1 MDKESKELPL
11 SPYRALDLTDE
22 KGFLCGKI
30 LGDLG
35 ADVIKIEKPRG
46 EPSRCLGPF
55 FKDIPDP
62 EKSLYWFAY
71 NSNKRGITLN
81 IETTDGKEIFKKLV
95 KKADFIIESFP
106 PGYIGKL
113 DLGYSTL
120 SQVNPSIIMASITH
134 FGQTGP
140 YKDYKGCDIVD
151 MAMSGYMYL
160 CGDADRP
167 PVRVGF
173 PQAYLNAA
181 ADAAAGI
188 MIAFHHR
195 QLTGEGQHVDISIQ
209 QSMVRILYNSR
220 LLWDFNRQFIRR
232 RGRFVERRG
241 PAGPTFRLQTWPCK
255 DGAVSFFMA
264 LGLTGAAMNRALIQ
278 WMGTEGMSDNYLRSI
293 DWEREDADRQTQ
305 EAIDQLNER
314 IARFF
319 MAHTAAELYEGA
331 KKWRFMLYPVSTSK
345 DIVGNYQ
352 IAAREFWEQ
361 VEHPELKTS
370 IVYPGAF
377 VKSLETPLRIR
388 RRPPLIGEHNEE
400 VYGEL
405 GISKENL
412 VILKQGNI
420 I

>member
-1 MDKESKELPL
+1 MDEESRKLPL

-35 ADVIKIEKPRG
+35 ADVIKIERPGG
-46 EPSRCLGPF
+46 EPSRRLGPF

-62 EKSLYWFAY
+62 EKSLHWFAY

-81 IETTDGKEIFKKLV
+81 IETADGKEIFKELV

-106 PGYIGKL
+106 PGYIDKL
-113 DLGYSTL
+113 GLGFSTL
-120 SQVNPSIIMASITH
+120 SQINPGLIMASITH
-134 FGQTGP
+134 FGQEGP

-151 MAMSGYMYL
+151 MAMGGYMYL

-167 PVRVGF
+167 PVRISF
-173 PQAYLNAA
+173 PQAYLHAA

-195 QLTGEGQHVDISIQ
+195 QLSAEGQYVDISIQ
-209 QSMVRILYNSR
+209 QSMVRTLYNSR

-232 RGRFVERRG
+232 RGRLWERRG
-241 PAGPTFRLQTWPCK
+241 PAGPTFRPQTWPCK
-255 DGAVSFFMA
+255 DGTVTFFMA
-264 LGLTGAAMNRALIQ
+264 VGLAGATMNRAFVQ
-278 WMGTEGMSDNYLRSI
+278 WMDTEGMADDYLRSI
-293 DWEREDADRQTQ
+293 DWEKEDADRQTQ
-305 EAIDQLNER
+305 ETIDQISER

-319 MAHTAAELYEGA
+319 MTHTTAELYEGA
-331 KKWRFMLYPVSTSK
+331 KKWRVMLYPVSTIK
-345 DIVGNYQ
+345 DIAENPQ
-352 IAAREFWEQ
+352 LAAREFWEQ
-361 VEHPELKTS
+361 ARHPELKTS

-377 VKSLETPLRIR
+377 IKSSETSLRIR
-388 RRPPLIGEHNEE
+388 QRPPLIGEHNEE
-400 VYGEL
+400 VYSEL

-412 VILKQGNI
+412 LTLKQGNI